1 MTYDPEA
8 VVAEFDEKLTKSVD
22 EGGFGDQ
29 YTSDGPL
36 HFKVGN
42 LKDWLR
48 AALLAAHRAG
58 REEAWRKALDIKNN
72 WPPGSFC
79 GGDYEQAW
87 NAALSTVE
95 GRLRAAA
102 IAAAYERAKPELAR
116 LAAHDRGEI
125 TIQAPELVVL
135 KRRQET
141 SSLIG
146 AVSATITRWNRT
158 KPGKDAIGLEFN
170 ELSAKLQSAREAE
183 NGHWSPDRK
192 LTMAIAEAQGALF
205 NGYLKNL

>member
-58 REEAWRKALDIKNN
+58 REEGSLTGKSLMAIAIAFDTGKREAWRKALGVVNL
-72 WPPGSFC
+72 
-79 GGDYEQAW
+79 Y
-87 NAALSTVE
+87 
-95 GRLRAAA
+95 GRD
-102 IAAAYERAKPELAR
+102 E
-116 LAAHDRGEI
+116 
-125 TIQAPELVVL
+125 V
-135 KRRQET
+135 
-141 SSLIG
+141 
-146 AVSATITRWNRT
+146 
-158 KPGKDAIGLEFN
+158 
-170 ELSAKLQSAREAE
+170 
-183 NGHWSPDRK
+183 
-192 LTMAIAEAQGALF
+192 QGAGFVLSGVY
-205 NGYLKNL
+205 NSLRDAARADGVDLA